1 MSLLGRVILSL
12 VAVGSASAAA
22 IAAPAGA
29 DDPMLRVPVPKV
41 KLIAGDVVEPLPEGV
56 RGPSDDPRNLE
67 GIWASI
73 GQPLSADGKPPAF
86 TPAVQA
92 LQQRLRT
99 QEASGAPTV
108 EKSTLCRPSGV
119 VAVSGNQFPTQIIQ
133 RPEKIVIIAEQ
144 NRSVWPIYM
153 SAEHPRSVK
162 PAHRGHSVGHWEG
175 DTLVIDS
182 IGFKTRETGL
192 SAFAHSQDAH
202 VVTRIRRARIAPSA
216 NGNGDRL
223 IVERTIEDPQIYERT
238 YTAINVARW
247 RPDLQMLEFNC
258 EESPDDLASAGLVA
272 E

>member
-1 MSLLGRVILSL
+1 
-12 VAVGSASAAA
+12 
-22 IAAPAGA
+22 
-29 DDPMLRVPVPKV
+29 
-41 KLIAGDVVEPLPEGV
+41 
-56 RGPSDDPRNLE
+56 
-67 GIWASI
+67 
-73 GQPLSADGKPPAF
+73 
-86 TPAVQA
+86 
-92 LQQRLRT
+92 
-99 QEASGAPTV
+99 
-108 EKSTLCRPSGV
+108 

-153 SAEHPRSVK
+153 NSKQPRAVK
-162 PAHRGHSVGHWEG
+162 PAHVGHSVGYWDG

-182 IGFKTRETGL
+182 VGFKSRETGIA
-192 SAFAHSQDAH
+192 AFAHSEDAH
-202 VVTRIRRARIAPSA
+202 VVTRIRRARTAPSA

-258 EESPDDLASAGLVA
+258 EESTDDLTSAGLVV